1 MGRVLSSLRWRN
13 IGPHRGGRV
22 VAVTGHPTELTHFLM
37 GSTGG
42 GVWRTL
48 NAGVTWENISDGFFQ
63 TASVGALA
71 FAPGDPSVIYAGM
84 GESCIRGNVSY
95 GDGMYKSSDGGRTWR
110 HAGLSE
116 TQHIARVRVHPHDPD
131 RVMVAALGHAFGP
144 NPERGVYR
152 TRDGGRNWDLVLSR
166 SDDTGAIDL
175 AMDPSNP
182 RIWYAALWQA
192 RRGPWSLSSGGPES
206 GLWRSL
212 DEGDTWTEITHNPG
226 LPEGI
231 VGRIGI
237 TVSPARPQR
246 LYAVIEARDGAVFR
260 SDDGGDHWVRLSEA
274 QGLRT
279 RPWYYS
285 HIFADPVDAETVFVL
300 NSTFFKSIDGG
311 HTFRPVATP
320 HGDHHDLWI
329 DPKNP
334 ARMIHG
340 ADGGASVSLDGGES
354 WSTIYNQ
361 PTGEFYHVA
370 TDTAFPYRVY
380 GAQQDNTTL
389 SLPSRTH
396 RVAIGPRDYYD
407 VGGAESG
414 YIAVDPRDANIV
426 YAGSSGGGEGGR
438 ITRYDHRSGQQ
449 KDVSPWPERTA
460 GMAAE
465 EYRFRFQWTTPI
477 VLSPHDPDVLYVTG
491 NHVFRSRD
499 QGQSYEIISPDLTRH
514 DPQTLKPSGGPI
526 TLDHTGVEVY
536 GTIFA
541 FAESPLAPG
550 VLWAGSDDGLIHISE
565 NGGQSWENVT
575 PPGDLLGEWALVSLI
590 EPSRHDAD
598 TAYVAANR
606 YKQDDFAPY
615 LLKTTDRGRHWTRIV
630 EGLPPDEYMRAVRE
644 DPEVEG
650 LLYAA
655 GERGVYVSFDGGR
668 QFESLRINLPVVPV
682 HDLVVA
688 QGDLVAASHGRGFWI
703 LDDLAVLRAL
713 AADDDTKQLRLFQ
726 PQDTVR
732 MMGGAGLFVP
742 KGTTFERHRAAMEFP
757 TGTSYYVK
765 KPGEHGEPPEILD
778 AGANPP
784 RGVVLHYL
792 LPADQTDTVT
802 IRIFADENGGA
813 LIREYSSGTAVEDEP
828 KPAVTAGAHRLIWDL
843 RVDPAVRVEGS
854 ESNPWEVTAPMV
866 PPGRYRVDLTAGGS
880 TDSVHVTILP
890 DPRART
896 GEESAPEGARAA
908 FSLAIQIRDA
918 VSQAQGRVNY
928 IRALRRDMEMWVK
941 RANGHPAERRLQE
954 AFQAAKESLERVE
967 GLLIQTRGTGPDD
980 DLQFPPRL
988 NAQLQYLIGVIE
1000 SGDGPPTA
1008 QTRAAFENLSKELQ
1022 AALSALASAQAE
1034 QVAEF
1039 SRVLQEAQLPLLPND

>member
-1 MGRVLSSLRWRN
+1 MSQVLSSLRWRN
-13 IGPHRGGRV
+13 VGPHRGGRV
-22 VAVTGHPTELTHFLM
+22 VAVAGHPTELTHFLM

-71 FAPGDPSVIYAGM
+71 FAPGDPAVIYAGM

-95 GDGMYKSSDGGRTWR
+95 GDGVYKSTDGGRTWSQT
-110 HAGLSE
+110 GLAD
-116 TQHIARVRVHPHDPD
+116 TQHIARIRVHPHDSD

-144 NPERGVYR
+144 NPDRGVYR
-152 TRDGGRNWDLVLSR
+152 TRDGGRTWDLVLSR
-166 SDDTGAIDL
+166 SDNTGAIDL
-175 AMDPSNP
+175 AMDPRNP
-182 RIWYAALWQA
+182 RIWYAALWRA
-192 RRGPWSLSSGGPES
+192 RRGPWSMSSGGPES
-206 GLWRSL
+206 GLWRSV
-212 DEGDTWTEITHNPG
+212 DEGDTWTDITHNPG
-226 LPEGI
+226 LPEGV

-237 TVSPARPQR
+237 TVSPARSER

-260 SDDGGDHWVRLSEA
+260 SDDWGDHWVRLSEA

-285 HIFADPVDAETVFVL
+285 HIFADPVDQDTVYVL

-311 HTFRPVATP
+311 RTFVPVATP

-334 ARMIHG
+334 DRMIHG

-414 YIAVDPRDANIV
+414 YIAVDPRDSNIV

-465 EYRFRFQWTTPI
+465 EYRYRFQWTSPI
-477 VLSPHDPDVLYVTG
+477 VLSPHDPSVLYVTG

-499 QGQSYEIISPDLTRH
+499 EGQSYEIISPDLTRH
-514 DPQTLKPSGGPI
+514 VPETLKPSGGPI

-541 FAESPLAPG
+541 FAESPVAEG
-550 VLWAGSDDGLIHISE
+550 VLWAGSDDGLVHVSE
-565 NGGQSWENVT
+565 DGGRSWTNVT
-575 PPGDLLGEWALVSLI
+575 PPSDLLGEWGLVSLI

-598 TAYVAANR
+598 TAYMAANR

-615 LLKTTDRGRHWTRIV
+615 LLKTNDRGRHWTPIV
-630 EGLPPDEYMRAVRE
+630 EGLPTDEYMRAVRE
-644 DPEVEG
+644 DPEVAG

-655 GERGVYVSFDGGR
+655 GERGVYVSFDGGAL
-668 QFESLRINLPVVPV
+668 FHSLRLNLPVVPV

-688 QGDLVAASHGRGFWI
+688 GDDLVAASHGRGFWI
-703 LDDLAVLRAL
+703 LDDLTPLRAL
-713 AADDDTKQLRLFQ
+713 AADGDMNRLRLLQ
-726 PQDTVR
+726 PGDRVR

-765 KPGEHGEPPEILD
+765 KLGEHGEPPELLD

-784 RGVVLHYL
+784 TGVVLHYV
-792 LPADQTDTVT
+792 LPEDQTEPVT
-802 IRIFADENGGA
+802 IRIVADEGA
-813 LIREYSSGTAVEDEP
+813 GVLVREYRSDTAVEEEP
-828 KPAVTAGAHRLIWDL
+828 KPATAKGAHRFIWDL
-843 RVDPAVRVEGS
+843 RAAPAVRVEGS
-854 ESNPWEVTAPMV
+854 EPSPWEVTAPVV
-866 PPGRYRVDLTAGGS
+866 PPGRYQVLLQAGEATA
-880 TDSVHVTILP
+880 SVNVTILP
-890 DPRART
+890 DPRASAD
-896 GEESAPEGARAA
+896 GEHAAEKAREA
-908 FSLAIQIRDA
+908 FSLAIRIRDA
-918 VSQAQGRVNY
+918 VSHAQTAVNH
-928 IRALRRDMEMWVK
+928 IRALRADMEMWVK
-941 RANGHPAERRLQE
+941 RSTGHPAASRLQE
-954 AFQAAKESLERVE
+954 AFQAAKEPLDQVE
-967 GLLIQTRGTGPDD
+967 GRLIQTRGTGPED

-1008 QTRAAFENLSKELQ
+1008 QTRAAFEHLFTELE
-1022 AALSALASAQAE
+1022 AALSALADVEAGP
-1034 QVAEF
+1034 VAAF
-1039 SRVLQEAQLPLLPND
+1039 SRLLKEAELPLLRE